1 MRSVPIVKVF
11 ISSPGDVKLER
22 ERAQWVI
29 TRLNGEFH
37 DVVEFRPILY
47 EEDVYTAQ
55 DGGVQAQIEEAAD
68 CEIVIAVFWGR
79 LGTPL
84 HDSFPSKMEGDR
96 VYPSGTAYEVLTSVK
111 RRRETGTRPDVY
123 VFRKTAPQV
132 MPKDRAKW
140 AETQTQRDRL
150 DQFFDEHFETSD
162 GRILRALERFEKTDE
177 FGEKVEKL
185 LRKWIK
191 NFVDQ
196 AVTWPV
202 ESKGT
207 PFRGLKPFNFKQ
219 ADVYFGRERKV
230 QRALDELLAA
240 KDRGKPFLLIPGAS
254 GAGKSSMM
262 RAGLAPRIVRPGAV
276 PEVDLW
282 RIAVVRPGMEKSSP
296 FLSLARALFFRE
308 DKDDKEDGGFGP
320 ALPEL
325 AEGSFRDPAQ
335 LARLMEADV
344 SLAVDSIDAALDT
357 ISNKETESR
366 SWDRPLKPNLL
377 LLVDQLEEIFSE
389 SISEDQQ
396 TKFAN
401 LLLRLTEGRVREP
414 DGPVVH
420 RVWVIATLRGDMYE
434 KMITKRPFIALK
446 DHGGQYDLSPPGQEE
461 LEEIIHRSTRAADL
475 SFEARRVR
483 DKEGVEKEERLDD
496 LLLQDSL
503 GENTL
508 PLLQFAL
515 EKIFKRCWESDQPKV
530 LTFRAYE
537 EIGGIDGAIERAAED
552 ALSDL
557 VKSGGLDLARARES
571 VGSETSPGSL
581 SAEEI
586 AERVDRE
593 INPILESLL
602 RDLVVYVSRD
612 RDRVDGA
619 SRRALTSRMIALS
632 EARRNDSKM
641 MSVIDAL
648 VGARL
653 LLVTHATDR
662 SVLGIAH
669 DRVLVSWKRAQMLI
683 DKNNNFYRVRDAVD
697 QARRRWE
704 DSDELRDLL
713 LPSGA
718 PVAEAE
724 EMLANYGAELSENT
738 RLYIRKSVNRA
749 KLWRRITLALA
760 GTFAVLA
767 LVATG
772 SAIFARYEQLEAVK
786 QTKKATNNEGFA
798 KENFSLA
805 QDTIDQ
811 VIAGFSENLRDVEGI
826 SVKSIETALKTA
838 SDKLVPLE
846 EKSRKK
852 TEDKSGE
859 GNELPRVRANM
870 HYAFAKVFQN
880 STLAEKPLQR
890 ALEEARSAF
899 VIRSELASRPNAPA
913 SAKLNHAD
921 SYDQIGDILREM
933 ARDLDKKKSPEAK
946 DRFAESRAQFDIAY
960 EIRNALLEAEPSN
973 PDYCFAVSQSLIRLG
988 DCKDWPDKTP
998 AKAQEDY
1005 ERALD
1010 LAARILQSRPD
1021 DVKYH
1026 RELTWPLG
1034 KLAFLVRST
1043 DPKKSALLYELATD
1057 IRHLLTKHEPGNTL
1071 WKRDLAFSLVRLSE
1085 PYTDLGDLTSAENAL
1100 LRALVLRNE
1109 LVSTDS
1115 TRRLW
1120 KNELSDG
1127 HKLTA
1132 EFMLRNNRPEL
1143 AMGFF
1148 VLMDDTLDAAIVS
1161 NRLEDAVKGAQNKRP
1176 PVDLQSQAD
1185 QAKELIKQNYGEEK
1199 AFFQR
1204 CKAEAEGFVTAS
1216 QQRNT
1221 ESQDD
1226 RLAAAQKRWERLLEE
1241 LKSKEAPSLAVAIYK
1256 FVESPS
1262 PLAGSGSSTPA
1273 GQ

>member
-240 KDRGKPFLLIPGAS
+240 KGRGKPFLLIPGAS

-296 FLSLARALFFRE
+296 FLSLARAFFFRE

-571 VGSETSPGSL
+571 VGNETSPGSL

-602 RDLVVYVSRD
+602 RELVVYVSRD
-612 RDRVDGA
+612 QDRVDG
-619 SRRALTSRMIALS
+619 STDRALTSRMIPLS
-632 EARRNDSKM
+632 EARRKDSKTM
-641 MSVIDAL
+641 GVIDAL
-648 VGARL
+648 VAARL
-653 LLVTHATDR
+653 LMVTHASDR
-662 SVLGIAH
+662 SLLGIAH
-669 DRVLVSWKRAQMLI
+669 DRVLVSWKRAQILI
-683 DKNNNFYRVRDAVD
+683 RKNNNFYRVRDAVE
-697 QARRRWE
+697 QARMQWE
-704 DSDELRDLL
+704 EANQLPELL
-713 LPSGA
+713 LPAGA
-718 PVAEAE
+718 PVAQAKD
-724 EMLANYGAELSENT
+724 MLRGYEAELSRDT
-738 RLYIRKSVNRA
+738 RNYIRRSMGRA
-749 KLWRRITLALA
+749 EFWRRVTLGLVGLFAGLA
-760 GTFAVLA
+760 IS
-767 LVATG
+767 ATG
-772 SAIFARYEQLEAVK
+772 AAIYGRIEQLDAVRK
-786 QTKKATNNEGFA
+786 TKLTKN
-798 KENFSLA
+798 
-805 QDTIDQ
+805 TIDR
-811 VIAGFSENLRDVEGI
+811 VIAGLVRNLKDVEGI
-826 SVKSIETALKTA
+826 PVKSIEDSLMEARTSLAT
-838 SDKLVPLE
+838 LE
-846 EKSRKK
+846 
-852 TEDKSGE
+852 
-859 GNELPRVRANM
+859 NEAGKDDDTDRIRANM
-870 HYAFAKVFQN
+870 HHEFAKVFQN

-899 VIRSELASRPNAPA
+899 VIRSELASRPNVALT
-913 SAKLNHAD
+913 AKLDHAD
-921 SYDQIGDILREM
+921 SYDLIGDILREM

-946 DRFAESRAQFDIAY
+946 DRFAESRVQFDKAY
-960 EIRNALLEAEPSN
+960 EIRNALLEAEPAN
-973 PDYCFAVSQSLIRLG
+973 PDYCFATSQSLIRLG

-1085 PYTDLGDLTSAENAL
+1085 PYTDLGDMNSAENAL

-1127 HKLTA
+1127 NKLTA
-1132 EFMLRNNRPEL
+1132 EFMLRNNRPKL

-1204 CKAEAEGFVTAS
+1204 CKAEAEAFVTAS
-1216 QQRNT
+1216 QKRNT
-1221 ESQDD
+1221 ESQAD
-1226 RLAAAQKRWERLLEE
+1226 RLAAAQKRWERLMEE

-1262 PLAGSGSSTPA
+1262 PLAGSASSTPA

>member
-240 KDRGKPFLLIPGAS
+240 KGRGKPFLLIPGAS

-296 FLSLARALFFRE
+296 FFSLARALFFRE

-357 ISNKETESR
+357 ISNQETESR

-475 SFEARRVR
+475 SFEARRGR

-571 VGSETSPGSL
+571 VGNETSPGSL

-602 RDLVVYVSRD
+602 RELVVYVSRD
-612 RDRVDGA
+612 QDRVDG
-619 SRRALTSRMIALS
+619 STDRALTSRMIPLS
-632 EARRNDSKM
+632 EARRKDSKTM
-641 MSVIDAL
+641 GVIDAL
-648 VGARL
+648 VAARL
-653 LLVTHATDR
+653 LMVTHASDR
-662 SVLGIAH
+662 SLLGIAH

-683 DKNNNFYRVRDAVD
+683 KKNNNFYRVRDAVD
-697 QARRRWE
+697 QARRRWK
-704 DSDELRDLL
+704 DSENRDELL
-713 LPSGA
+713 LPAGA

-724 EMLANYGAELSENT
+724 EMLAQYEGELSDSM

-749 KLWRRITLALA
+749 KLWRRITVGLVGLFAGLAIA
-760 GTFAVLA
+760 
-767 LVATG
+767 ATG
-772 SAIFARYEQLEAVK
+772 SAILADLNRRDAVVK
-786 QTKKATNNEGFA
+786 TEITR
-798 KENFSLA
+798 
-805 QDTIDQ
+805 DTIDQ
-811 VIAGFSENLRDVEGI
+811 VIGGFSTNLRDEEGI
-826 SVKSIETALKTA
+826 TVQLIEKMLSVAASSIE
-838 SDKLVPLE
+838 KL
-846 EKSRKK
+846 EKKGGK
-852 TEDKSGE
+852 EDETEKI
-859 GNELPRVRANM
+859 RANM
-870 HYAFAKVFQN
+870 HFEIGKLFQN
-880 STLAEKPLQR
+880 ATAERPLQR
-890 ALEEARSAF
+890 ALTEAQASLK
-899 VIRSELASRPNAPA
+899 IRSDLASRPNATP
-913 SAKLNHAD
+913 SSKLDLAN
-921 SYDQIGDILREM
+921 SFDQVGDILREM
-933 ARDLDKKKSPEAK
+933 AKDLDRAKNPDAK
-946 DRFAESRAQFDIAY
+946 DRFVESRSQFDKAYAIRIALF
-960 EIRNALLEAEPSN
+960 ELDSN
-973 PDYCFAVSQSLIRLG
+973 DLDRCFALSQSLIRLG
-988 DCKDWPDKTP
+988 DCKAFPDKNP
-998 AKAQEDY
+998 GEAFKDY
-1005 ERALD
+1005 ERALG
-1010 LAARILQSRPD
+1010 LAAQSLTLRSD
-1021 DVKYH
+1021 DVKYQ
-1026 RELTWPLG
+1026 REFTWPLSKVADMLRQTDG
-1034 KLAFLVRST
+1034 SKCVR
-1043 DPKKSALLYELATD
+1043 LFELAVD
-1057 IRHLLTKHEPGNTL
+1057 IRHLLAKHDPGNTL
-1071 WKRDLAFSLVRLSE
+1071 WKRDLAFSMVRLSE
-1085 PYTDLGDLTSAENAL
+1085 PYADMGDLTNAEKAL
-1100 LRALVLRNE
+1100 LRALALREE
-1109 LVSTDS
+1109 LVAGDNKA
-1115 TRRLW
+1115 RRLW

-1127 HKLTA
+1127 YKLAA
-1132 EFMLRNNRPEL
+1132 EFMLRTNRPEL
-1143 AMGFF
+1143 AIGFF
-1148 VLMDDTLDAAIVS
+1148 VLADDAPGGPRVSESLELAMTQRSGKKAVDAQLVEAAKTLI
-1161 NRLEDAVKGAQNKRP
+1161 AQN
-1176 PVDLQSQAD
+1176 L
-1185 QAKELIKQNYGEEK
+1185 GEE
-1199 AFFQR
+1199 AIFFQQ
-1204 CKAEAEGFVTAS
+1204 CKAKAIEFETAS
-1216 QQRNT
+1216 QNRDAET
-1221 ESQDD
+1221 FKD
-1226 RLAAAQKRWERLLEE
+1226 RLAAAQKRWERLMEE